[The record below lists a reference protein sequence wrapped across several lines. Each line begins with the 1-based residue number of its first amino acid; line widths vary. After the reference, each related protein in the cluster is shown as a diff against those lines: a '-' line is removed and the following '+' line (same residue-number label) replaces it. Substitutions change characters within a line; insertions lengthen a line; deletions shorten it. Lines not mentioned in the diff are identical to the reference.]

1 MGVAALPVDRL
12 IEALAHHPDGP
23 TRMTAARVLGDLKA
37 REAVTALSH
46 GLLDE
51 HQFVRAAAAY
61 ALADIA
67 DPDALAILR
76 RVLIEVD
83 ESTKHE
89 AVGGYGSTRSHV
101 TKALRTMRTDDAFA
115 ALAAAARRDPCDRD
129 GIVAVTNSFDPRAI
143 PALEAV
149 AANRD
154 VPHDLH
160 ETVTQAL
167 RSLRHDRG

>member
-1 MGVAALPVDRL
+1 VDRL
-12 IEALAHHPDGP
+12 IDALANHSDGP
-23 TRMTAARVLGDLKA
+23 TRMSAARVLGDLKA

-51 HQFVRAAAAY
+51 DQFVRAAAAY

-76 RVLIEVD
+76 RALIEVD

-101 TKALRTMRTDDAFA
+101 AEALSKMHTDGAFA
-115 ALAAAARRDPCDRD
+115 ALAAAVRRDPCDRD
-129 GIVAVTNSFDPRAI
+129 VIIAVANSFDPRAI
-143 PALEAV
+143 PALEAI

-167 RSLRHDRG
+167 RSLTRFNE